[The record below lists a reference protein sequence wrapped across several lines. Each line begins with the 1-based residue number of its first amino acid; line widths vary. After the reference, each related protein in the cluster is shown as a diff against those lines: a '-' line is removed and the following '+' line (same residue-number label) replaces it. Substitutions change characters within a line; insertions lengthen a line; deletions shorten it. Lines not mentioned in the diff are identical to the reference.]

1 MGFVD
6 PAAPLLATCG
16 GDTVK
21 LFDVTVESGDP
32 CVLAYTPAPVH
43 PVNAVRWNHTNLI
56 VASAGDDKKISLWHK
71 KGQNVGQLPT
81 STVDR
86 GDDIEECI
94 YSISFSNKGSR
105 YLCSGGSGHIVRIWD
120 LQRKRCIKWLSG
132 HTDTITGVMYNCKDE
147 HLASISMKGDL
158 ILHNLASGAR
168 AAELSDPNG
177 QVLRVLDYSRNS
189 RHILVTAGDDGSV
202 HLWDTTA
209 RTPKVSWL
217 KQHSAPI
224 SGVCISPSSDKIIA
238 TVGLDKKLYTLDS
251 GSRRPTHTIPHEAP
265 FSSLAYNDDGTIL
278 AAGTNSGRVV
288 FYDVRGKPQPLTIL
302 RAYNSSE
309 AVTGLCWQRSK
320 PVIVNENSSSEVA
333 LLGGSSEESVLM
345 PDPLPS
351 ATSAF
356 HSGGVIPNL
365 RSSLAANP
373 SGFLSTSTS
382 STVEETPYRTR
393 PLSGGP
399 LSKLQAP
406 RSNFSLK
413 DDMDVFSPLVDVQ
426 PFTPSSGSLWD
437 DHGSDETKR
446 DDKLGEKKLSTT
458 RKFPFIEDNNEPHP
472 ISDWK
477 SISNSRQDDASSA
490 TTTSMPSW
498 KSELSI
504 TSPETATGNALSDR
518 LTHRQQVSRFG
529 ASAFQTGSFAFAGLQ
544 DSAPTTGNS
553 LKGSLT
559 SNILMNLQNKGVLSN
574 ARPSLDISTSSLQ
587 SSLSSGLMA
596 KTMPPVNSDQ
606 PGAAQSSSQWRPST
620 YTDRVSTSSVFSEGL
635 ASAFGSPKSKK
646 TGAET
651 KDELLSSL
659 LSRQE
664 AAAASSSANLVANNG
679 VVPPQ
684 LPTSGLSAD
693 QQGASSF
700 SLQYVQRMLEESLG
714 SVQKSIHEDVRNLH
728 IELLRQFHMQESL
741 DLILQAQ
748 PCSTGSLTL
757 DMLEKKEK
765 VLEKKAAAELERAKE
780 FSKAKNKRAAIQSL
794 KRKKLYEQQI
804 EQLGNFQLR
813 IHDQMIMLE
822 AAKAT
827 TETVDALRTGA
838 AAMKAMQKATNIDDV
853 DKTMDEINEQTENMK
868 QIQDALS
875 APLGASADFDED
887 ELEAELEELE
897 GAELE
902 SQLLEPV
909 AAPPVHPVQVPG
921 TRIPTRP
928 APQKAS
934 AEEDELA
941 ALQAEMAL

>member
-32 CVLAYTPAPVH
+32 CVLAYSPAPGH
-43 PVNAVRWNHTNLI
+43 PVNAVKWNHTNLI

-86 GDDIEECI
+86 GDDIEESI

-189 RHILVTAGDDGSV
+189 RHILATAGDDGSV

-217 KQHSAPI
+217 KQHSAPT

-251 GSRRPTHTIPHEAP
+251 ASRRATHTIPHDAP

-309 AVTGLCWQRSK
+309 AVTSLCWQRAK
-320 PVIVNENSSSEVA
+320 PVIVSENSSSEVA
-333 LLGGSSEESVLM
+333 LLGGTSEDSILM

-351 ATSAF
+351 ATPSTF
-356 HSGGVIPNL
+356 PSGAGITSL
-365 RSSLAANP
+365 RSSLTGNT
-373 SGFLSTSTS
+373 SGFLSTSKS
-382 STVEETPYRTR
+382 STAEETPYRAR

-406 RSNFSLK
+406 RGNFSIK

-426 PFTPSSGSLWD
+426 PFTPSSNSWWD
-437 DHGSDETKR
+437 EHGSDEAKK
-446 DDKLGEKKLSTT
+446 DDKSGDKKLSAT
-458 RKFPFIEDNNEPHP
+458 RKFQYMEGNRCQLSLLNFVL
-472 ISDWK
+472 
-477 SISNSRQDDASSA
+477 QDGASSA
-490 TTTSMPSW
+490 SSSPVPSW
-498 KSELSI
+498 KSEPSI
-504 TSPETATGNALSDR
+504 SPPESSTGNALPDR
-518 LTHRQQVSRFG
+518 LTHRQQISRFG
-529 ASAFQTGSFAFAGLQ
+529 QSAFQTGSLAFAGLQ
-544 DSAPTTGNS
+544 DSASSTSLS

-559 SNILMNLQNKGVLSN
+559 SNILMNLQNKGILSN
-574 ARPSLDISTSSLQ
+574 AQ
-587 SSLSSGLMA
+587 SSLETSSGSLQASVSSSFMS
-596 KTMPPVNSDQ
+596 KTVPSVNSDL
-606 PGAAQSSSQWRPST
+606 PGAALPKSAWKPST
-620 YTDRVSTSSVFSEGL
+620 LTDRLSTSSVFSEGL

-651 KDELLSSL
+651 KDELLTSL

-664 AAAASSSANLVANNG
+664 APMTSSSGSLLASNG

-684 LPTSGLSAD
+684 LPTSGSSAD

-714 SVQKSIHEDVRNLH
+714 SVHKSIHEDVRNLH
-728 IELLRQFHMQESL
+728 IELLRQFHMQEMETSGVMNL
-741 DLILQAQ
+741 
-748 PCSTGSLTL
+748 
-757 DMLEKKEK
+757 
-765 VLEKKAAAELERAKE
+765 VLEKLEGLTKE
-780 FSKAKNKRAAIQSL
+780 VQ
-794 KRKKLYEQQI
+794 
-804 EQLGNFQLR
+804 QLR
-813 IHDQMIMLE
+813 RENQQ
-822 AAKAT
+822 
-827 TETVDALRTGA
+827 LRH
-838 AAMKAMQKATNIDDV
+838 
-853 DKTMDEINEQTENMK
+853 
-868 QIQDALS
+868 
-875 APLGASADFDED
+875 
-887 ELEAELEELE
+887 
-897 GAELE
+897 
-902 SQLLEPV
+902 QLL
-909 AAPPVHPVQVPG
+909 
-921 TRIPTRP
+921 
-928 APQKAS
+928 
-934 AEEDELA
+934 
-941 ALQAEMAL
+941 

>member
-32 CVLAYTPAPVH
+32 CVLAYTPAPGN
-43 PVNAVRWNHTNLI
+43 PVNAVKWNHTNLI

-189 RHILVTAGDDGSV
+189 RHLLVTAGDDGSV

-209 RTPKVSWL
+209 KSPKVSWL
-217 KQHSAPI
+217 KQHSAPT

-251 GSRRPTHTIPHEAP
+251 TSRRPTHTIPHEAP

-278 AAGTNSGRVV
+278 AAGTNSGRVI

-333 LLGGSSEESVLM
+333 LLGGTTEESVLM

-351 ATSAF
+351 ATPTSF
-356 HSGGVIPNL
+356 SSGVVTAGL
-365 RSSLAANP
+365 RSSLTPNTC
-373 SGFLSTSTS
+373 GFLSTSNS
-382 STVEETPYRTR
+382 STMEETPYRAR

-406 RSNFSLK
+406 RSNYNLK

-426 PFTPSSGSLWD
+426 PFTPSSGSWWD
-437 DHGSDETKR
+437 EHVSDDAKK
-446 DDKLGEKKLSTT
+446 DDKPGEKKLSTT
-458 RKFPFIEDNNEPHP
+458 RKFSYMEGNDEPHP
-472 ISDWK
+472 MSDWR
-477 SISNSRQDDASSA
+477 STANLRQDFSSV
-490 TTTSMPSW
+490 TTTSMLSW
-498 KSELSI
+498 KNELS
-504 TSPETATGNALSDR
+504 TSLPEAGAGNALP
-518 LTHRQQVSRFG
+518 
-529 ASAFQTGSFAFAGLQ
+529 ALQ
-544 DSAPTTGNS
+544 DSSSAGHS

-559 SNILMNLQNKGVLSN
+559 SNILMNLQNKGILSN
-574 ARPSLDISTSSLQ
+574 SHSSLDASSPNLQ
-587 SSLSSGLMA
+587 SSLPSSYGSKA
-596 KTMPPVNSDQ
+596 VSSVNPDQ
-606 PGAAQSSSQWRPST
+606 PGAAQSSSMWRPTT
-620 YTDRVSTSSVFSEGL
+620 YTDKMSSSSVFSDGL

-646 TGAET
+646 MGAET
-651 KDELLSSL
+651 KDELLSSI

-664 AAAASSSANLVANNG
+664 AATASSSSSPLASNG
-679 VVPPQ
+679 VGPPQ
-684 LPTSGLSAD
+684 LSNTSASTD
-693 QQGASSF
+693 QQGVSSF

-728 IELLRQFHMQESL
+728 IELLRQFHMQEMEMSGVL
-741 DLILQAQ
+741 NL
-748 PCSTGSLTL
+748 
-757 DMLEKKEK
+757 
-765 VLEKKAAAELERAKE
+765 VLEKVEGLTKE
-780 FSKAKNKRAAIQSL
+780 VQ
-794 KRKKLYEQQI
+794 
-804 EQLGNFQLR
+804 QLR
-813 IHDQMIMLE
+813 RENQQ
-822 AAKAT
+822 
-827 TETVDALRTGA
+827 LR
-838 AAMKAMQKATNIDDV
+838 Q
-853 DKTMDEINEQTENMK
+853 
-868 QIQDALS
+868 
-875 APLGASADFDED
+875 
-887 ELEAELEELE
+887 
-897 GAELE
+897 
-902 SQLLEPV
+902 QLL
-909 AAPPVHPVQVPG
+909 
-921 TRIPTRP
+921 
-928 APQKAS
+928 
-934 AEEDELA
+934 
-941 ALQAEMAL
+941 

>member
-32 CVLAYTPAPVH
+32 CVLAYTPAPAH

-437 DHGSDETKR
+437 DHGSDETKK

-728 IELLRQFHMQESL
+728 IELLRQFHMQEMEMSGVLSL
-741 DLILQAQ
+741 
-748 PCSTGSLTL
+748 
-757 DMLEKKEK
+757 
-765 VLEKKAAAELERAKE
+765 VLEKLEGLTKE
-780 FSKAKNKRAAIQSL
+780 VQ
-794 KRKKLYEQQI
+794 
-804 EQLGNFQLR
+804 QLR
-813 IHDQMIMLE
+813 RENQQ
-822 AAKAT
+822 
-827 TETVDALRTGA
+827 LR
-838 AAMKAMQKATNIDDV
+838 Q
-853 DKTMDEINEQTENMK
+853 
-868 QIQDALS
+868 
-875 APLGASADFDED
+875 
-887 ELEAELEELE
+887 
-897 GAELE
+897 
-902 SQLLEPV
+902 QLL
-909 AAPPVHPVQVPG
+909 
-921 TRIPTRP
+921 
-928 APQKAS
+928 
-934 AEEDELA
+934 
-941 ALQAEMAL
+941 

>member
-32 CVLAYTPAPVH
+32 CVLAYSPAPGH
-43 PVNAVRWNHTNLI
+43 PVNAVKWNHTNLI

-86 GDDIEECI
+86 GDDIEESI

-189 RHILVTAGDDGSV
+189 RHILATAGDDGSV

-217 KQHSAPI
+217 KQHSAPT

-251 GSRRPTHTIPHEAP
+251 ASRRATHTIPHDAP

-309 AVTGLCWQRSK
+309 AVTSLCWQRAK
-320 PVIVNENSSSEVA
+320 PVIVSENSSSEVA
-333 LLGGSSEESVLM
+333 LLGGTSEDSILM

-351 ATSAF
+351 ATPSTF
-356 HSGGVIPNL
+356 PSGAGITSL
-365 RSSLAANP
+365 RSSLTGNT
-373 SGFLSTSTS
+373 SGFLSTSKS
-382 STVEETPYRTR
+382 STAEETPYRAR

-406 RSNFSLK
+406 RGNFSIK

-426 PFTPSSGSLWD
+426 PFTPSSNSWWD
-437 DHGSDETKR
+437 EHGSDEAKK
-446 DDKLGEKKLSTT
+446 DDKSGDKKLSAT
-458 RKFPFIEDNNEPHP
+458 RKFQYMEGNSEPHP
-472 ISDWK
+472 ISDWR
-477 SISNSRQDDASSA
+477 SNSVSRQDGASSA
-490 TTTSMPSW
+490 SSSPVPSW
-498 KSELSI
+498 KSEPSI
-504 TSPETATGNALSDR
+504 SPPESSTGNALPDR
-518 LTHRQQVSRFG
+518 LTHRQQISRFG
-529 ASAFQTGSFAFAGLQ
+529 QSAFQTGSLAFAGLQ
-544 DSAPTTGNS
+544 DS
-553 LKGSLT
+553 
-559 SNILMNLQNKGVLSN
+559 
-574 ARPSLDISTSSLQ
+574 
-587 SSLSSGLMA
+587 
-596 KTMPPVNSDQ
+596 
-606 PGAAQSSSQWRPST
+606 
-620 YTDRVSTSSVFSEGL
+620 DRLSTSSVFSEGL

-651 KDELLSSL
+651 KDELLTSL

-664 AAAASSSANLVANNG
+664 APMTSSSGSLLASNG

-684 LPTSGLSAD
+684 LPTSGSSAD

-714 SVQKSIHEDVRNLH
+714 SVHKSIHEDVRNLH
-728 IELLRQFHMQESL
+728 IELLRQFHMQEMETSGVMNL
-741 DLILQAQ
+741 
-748 PCSTGSLTL
+748 
-757 DMLEKKEK
+757 
-765 VLEKKAAAELERAKE
+765 VLEKLEGLTKE
-780 FSKAKNKRAAIQSL
+780 VQ
-794 KRKKLYEQQI
+794 
-804 EQLGNFQLR
+804 QLR
-813 IHDQMIMLE
+813 RENQQ
-822 AAKAT
+822 
-827 TETVDALRTGA
+827 LRH
-838 AAMKAMQKATNIDDV
+838 
-853 DKTMDEINEQTENMK
+853 
-868 QIQDALS
+868 
-875 APLGASADFDED
+875 
-887 ELEAELEELE
+887 
-897 GAELE
+897 
-902 SQLLEPV
+902 QLL
-909 AAPPVHPVQVPG
+909 
-921 TRIPTRP
+921 
-928 APQKAS
+928 
-934 AEEDELA
+934 
-941 ALQAEMAL
+941 

>member
-21 LFDVTVESGDP
+21 LFDVSVESGDP
-32 CVLAYTPAPVH
+32 CVLAYTPVPAH
-43 PVNAVRWNHTNLI
+43 PVNAVKWNHTNLI

-71 KGQNVGQLPT
+71 KGQNIGQLPT

-189 RHILVTAGDDGSV
+189 RHLLVTAGDDGSV

-209 RTPKVSWL
+209 RSPKVSWL
-217 KQHSAPI
+217 KQHSAPT

-288 FYDVRGKPQPLTIL
+288 FYDVRGRPQPLTIL

-320 PVIVNENSSSEVA
+320 PVIVKENSSSEVA
-333 LLGGSSEESVLM
+333 LLGGTSEESVLM

-351 ATSAF
+351 ATTTT
-356 HSGGVIPNL
+356 SGVVVPSL
-365 RSSLAANP
+365 RSSLTANT
-373 SGFLSTSTS
+373 SGFLSTSNS
-382 STVEETPYRTR
+382 STTEETPYRTR
-393 PLSGGP
+393 LLSGGP

-406 RSNFSLK
+406 RGNYNLK

-426 PFTPSSGSLWD
+426 PFTPSSGSWWD
-437 DHGSDETKR
+437 EHGSDDTKKE
-446 DDKLGEKKLSTT
+446 DKPGEKRLSTT
-458 RKFPFIEDNNEPHP
+458 RKFPYIEGNDEPHP
-472 ISDWK
+472 ISDWR
-477 SISNSRQDDASSA
+477 SVANSRQDGTSSM

-498 KSELSI
+498 KSEPSI
-504 TSPETATGNALSDR
+504 SSPEASTGNALPDR
-518 LTHRQQVSRFG
+518 LTQRQQISRFG
-529 ASAFQTGSFAFAGLQ
+529 ASAFPTGGFSFAGLQ
-544 DSAPTTGNS
+544 DSASTPNHS
-553 LKGSLT
+553 LKGSVT
-559 SNILMNLQNKGVLSN
+559 SNILMNLQNKGILSN
-574 ARPSLDISTSSLQ
+574 AHSSLDTSSASLQ
-587 SSLSSGLMA
+587 SSLPSSYA
-596 KTMPPVNSDQ
+596 SKTVSSVNSDLS
-606 PGAAQSSSQWRPST
+606 GAVQSTSMWRPST
-620 YTDRVSTSSVFSEGL
+620 YTDRMSSSSVFSEGL

-646 TGAET
+646 AGAET

-664 AAAASSSANLVANNG
+664 AATASSSASLLASNG
-679 VVPPQ
+679 LVPPQ
-684 LPTSGLSAD
+684 LPNSGSSTD

-728 IELLRQFHMQESL
+728 IEVLRQFHMQEMEMSGVLNLVL
-741 DLILQAQ
+741 DKLE
-748 PCSTGSLTL
+748 GLT
-757 DMLEKKEK
+757 KE
-765 VLEKKAAAELERAKE
+765 V
-780 FSKAKNKRAAIQSL
+780 Q
-794 KRKKLYEQQI
+794 
-804 EQLGNFQLR
+804 QLR
-813 IHDQMIMLE
+813 RENQQ
-822 AAKAT
+822 
-827 TETVDALRTGA
+827 LRH
-838 AAMKAMQKATNIDDV
+838 
-853 DKTMDEINEQTENMK
+853 
-868 QIQDALS
+868 
-875 APLGASADFDED
+875 
-887 ELEAELEELE
+887 
-897 GAELE
+897 
-902 SQLLEPV
+902 QLL
-909 AAPPVHPVQVPG
+909 
-921 TRIPTRP
+921 
-928 APQKAS
+928 
-934 AEEDELA
+934 
-941 ALQAEMAL
+941 

>member
-32 CVLAYTPAPVH
+32 CVLAYAPAPGH
-43 PVNAVRWNHTNLI
+43 PVNAVKWNHTNLI

-71 KGQNVGQLPT
+71 KGQNVGHLPT

-86 GDDIEECI
+86 GDDIEESI

-132 HTDTITGVMYNCKDE
+132 HTDTITGVLYNCKDE

-189 RHILVTAGDDGSV
+189 RHILATAGDDGSV

-209 RTPKVSWL
+209 RIPKVSWL
-217 KQHSAPI
+217 KQHSAPT

-238 TVGLDKKLYTLDS
+238 TVGLDKKLYTFDS
-251 GSRRPTHTIPHEAP
+251 GSRRVTHTIPHDAP

-309 AVTGLCWQRSK
+309 AVTSLCWQRSK
-320 PVIVNENSSSEVA
+320 PVIVKENSSSEVA
-333 LLGGSSEESVLM
+333 LLGGTSEDSILM

-351 ATSAF
+351 TTPSSF
-356 HSGGVIPNL
+356 PSGVGIPSL
-365 RSSLAANP
+365 RSSLTGNT
-373 SGFLSTSTS
+373 SGFLSTSNS
-382 STVEETPYRTR
+382 STAEETPYRAR

-406 RSNFSLK
+406 RGNFNIK

-426 PFTPSSGSLWD
+426 PFTPSSNSWWD
-437 DHGSDETKR
+437 EHGSDETKK
-446 DDKLGEKKLSTT
+446 DDKSGEKKVLTT
-458 RKFPFIEDNNEPHP
+458 RKFQYMEGNNEPHP
-472 ISDWK
+472 ISDWRSN
-477 SISNSRQDDASSA
+477 SISRQDGASSA
-490 TTTSMPSW
+490 STTPMPSW
-498 KSELSI
+498 KSEPPIS
-504 TSPETATGNALSDR
+504 SQESSTGNALPDR
-518 LTHRQQVSRFG
+518 LTHRQQISRFG
-529 ASAFQTGSFAFAGLQ
+529 QSAFQTGSLAFAGLQ
-544 DSAPTTGNS
+544 DSAPSTS
-553 LKGSLT
+553 LSVKGSLS
-559 SNILMNLQNKGVLSN
+559 SNILMNLQSKGILSN
-574 ARPSLDISTSSLQ
+574 VQ
-587 SSLSSGLMA
+587 SSLETSSASLPSSVSSSFVS
-596 KTMPPVNSDQ
+596 KTVPSVKSDL
-606 PGAAQSSSQWRPST
+606 PGAVQSNSSWKPST
-620 YTDRVSTSSVFSEGL
+620 FSDRLSTSSVFSEGL

-651 KDELLSSL
+651 KDELLLSTL

-664 AAAASSSANLVANNG
+664 APATSSSGSLLASNG

-714 SVQKSIHEDVRNLH
+714 SVHKSIHEDVRNLH
-728 IELLRQFHMQESL
+728 IELLRQFHMQEMETSSVMNL
-741 DLILQAQ
+741 
-748 PCSTGSLTL
+748 
-757 DMLEKKEK
+757 
-765 VLEKKAAAELERAKE
+765 VLEKLEGLTKE
-780 FSKAKNKRAAIQSL
+780 VQ
-794 KRKKLYEQQI
+794 
-804 EQLGNFQLR
+804 QLR
-813 IHDQMIMLE
+813 RENQQ
-822 AAKAT
+822 
-827 TETVDALRTGA
+827 LRH
-838 AAMKAMQKATNIDDV
+838 
-853 DKTMDEINEQTENMK
+853 
-868 QIQDALS
+868 
-875 APLGASADFDED
+875 
-887 ELEAELEELE
+887 
-897 GAELE
+897 
-902 SQLLEPV
+902 QLL
-909 AAPPVHPVQVPG
+909 
-921 TRIPTRP
+921 
-928 APQKAS
+928 
-934 AEEDELA
+934 
-941 ALQAEMAL
+941 

>member
-32 CVLAYTPAPVH
+32 CVLAYSPAPGH
-43 PVNAVRWNHTNLI
+43 PVNAVKWNHTNLI

-86 GDDIEECI
+86 GDDIEESI

-177 QVLRVLDYSRNS
+177 QVLRVLDYSHNS
-189 RHILVTAGDDGSV
+189 RHILATAGDDGSV

-217 KQHSAPI
+217 KQHSAPT

-251 GSRRPTHTIPHEAP
+251 ASRRATHTIPHDAP

-309 AVTGLCWQRSK
+309 AVTSLCWQRSK
-320 PVIVNENSSSEVA
+320 PVIVNENCSSEVA
-333 LLGGSSEESVLM
+333 LLGGTSEDSILM

-351 ATSAF
+351 ATPSTF
-356 HSGGVIPNL
+356 PSGAGITSL
-365 RSSLAANP
+365 RSSLTGNT
-373 SGFLSTSTS
+373 SGFLSTSKS
-382 STVEETPYRTR
+382 STAEETPYRAR

-406 RSNFSLK
+406 RGNFSIK

-426 PFTPSSGSLWD
+426 PFTPSSNSWWD
-437 DHGSDETKR
+437 EQGSDETKK
-446 DDKLGEKKLSTT
+446 DDKSGDQKLLAT
-458 RKFPFIEDNNEPHP
+458 RKFQYMEGNSEPHP
-472 ISDWK
+472 ISDWR
-477 SISNSRQDDASSA
+477 SNSVSRQDGASSA
-490 TTTSMPSW
+490 SSSPVPSW
-498 KSELSI
+498 KSEPSI
-504 TSPETATGNALSDR
+504 SPTESSTGNALPDR
-518 LTHRQQVSRFG
+518 LTHRQQISRFG
-529 ASAFQTGSFAFAGLQ
+529 QSAFQTGSLAFAGLQ
-544 DSAPTTGNS
+544 DS
-553 LKGSLT
+553 
-559 SNILMNLQNKGVLSN
+559 
-574 ARPSLDISTSSLQ
+574 
-587 SSLSSGLMA
+587 
-596 KTMPPVNSDQ
+596 
-606 PGAAQSSSQWRPST
+606 
-620 YTDRVSTSSVFSEGL
+620 DRLSTSSVFSEGL

-651 KDELLSSL
+651 KDELLTSL
-659 LSRQE
+659 LSRKE
-664 AAAASSSANLVANNG
+664 APMTSSSGSLLASNG

-684 LPTSGLSAD
+684 LPTSGSSAD

-714 SVQKSIHEDVRNLH
+714 SVHKSIHEDVRNLH
-728 IELLRQFHMQESL
+728 IELLRQFHMQEMETSGVMNL
-741 DLILQAQ
+741 
-748 PCSTGSLTL
+748 
-757 DMLEKKEK
+757 
-765 VLEKKAAAELERAKE
+765 VLEKLEGLTKE
-780 FSKAKNKRAAIQSL
+780 VQ
-794 KRKKLYEQQI
+794 
-804 EQLGNFQLR
+804 QLR
-813 IHDQMIMLE
+813 RENQQ
-822 AAKAT
+822 
-827 TETVDALRTGA
+827 LRH
-838 AAMKAMQKATNIDDV
+838 
-853 DKTMDEINEQTENMK
+853 
-868 QIQDALS
+868 
-875 APLGASADFDED
+875 
-887 ELEAELEELE
+887 
-897 GAELE
+897 
-902 SQLLEPV
+902 QLL
-909 AAPPVHPVQVPG
+909 
-921 TRIPTRP
+921 
-928 APQKAS
+928 
-934 AEEDELA
+934 
-941 ALQAEMAL
+941 

>member
-32 CVLAYTPAPVH
+32 CVLAYTPSPGN
-43 PVNAVRWNHTNLI
+43 PVNAAKWNHTNLI

-81 STVDR
+81 SNIDR

-189 RHILVTAGDDGSV
+189 RHLLVTAGDDGSV

-209 RTPKVSWL
+209 KSPK
-217 KQHSAPI
+217 
-224 SGVCISPSSDKIIA
+224 
-238 TVGLDKKLYTLDS
+238 
-251 GSRRPTHTIPHEAP
+251 
-265 FSSLAYNDDGTIL
+265 
-278 AAGTNSGRVV
+278 
-288 FYDVRGKPQPLTIL
+288 
-302 RAYNSSE
+302 

-333 LLGGSSEESVLM
+333 LLGGTSEESVLM

-351 ATSAF
+351 ATPTSF
-356 HSGGVIPNL
+356 SSGVVTSGL
-365 RSSLAANP
+365 RSSLTA
-373 SGFLSTSTS
+373 STSNLD
-382 STVEETPYRTR
+382 ETPYRTR

-406 RSNFSLK
+406 RSNYNLK

-437 DHGSDETKR
+437 EHGSNDTKK
-446 DDKLGEKKLSTT
+446 DDKPGDKKLLTT
-458 RKFPFIEDNNEPHP
+458 RKFPYMESNDEPHP
-472 ISDWK
+472 ISDWR
-477 SISNSRQDDASSA
+477 STATSRQDSISSM

-504 TSPETATGNALSDR
+504 SSPETATGNALPDR
-518 LTHRQQVSRFG
+518 LIQRQQISRFG
-529 ASAFQTGSFAFAGLQ
+529 ASAFSTGGLAFTALQ
-544 DSAPTTGNS
+544 DSSSAS
-553 LKGSLT
+553 SQLLKGSLT
-559 SNILMNLQNKGVLSN
+559 SNILMNLQNKGLLSN
-574 ARPSLDISTSSLQ
+574 ANSTLDASAPNLQ
-587 SSLSSGLMA
+587 SSLPSSYGSKAVSSLN
-596 KTMPPVNSDQ
+596 PDQ
-606 PGAAQSSSQWRPST
+606 PGAAQSSSMWKPTT
-620 YTDRVSTSSVFSEGL
+620 YTDRMSSSSVFSDGL
-635 ASAFGSPKSKK
+635 ASAFGSTKSKK

-664 AAAASSSANLVANNG
+664 AATASTSASPLASNG

-684 LPTSGLSAD
+684 LANTGSSTDP
-693 QQGASSF
+693 QGASSF

-728 IELLRQFHMQESL
+728 IELLRQFHMQE
-741 DLILQAQ
+741 
-748 PCSTGSLTL
+748 
-757 DMLEKKEK
+757 
-765 VLEKKAAAELERAKE
+765 
-780 FSKAKNKRAAIQSL
+780 
-794 KRKKLYEQQI
+794 
-804 EQLGNFQLR
+804 
-813 IHDQMIMLE
+813 
-822 AAKAT
+822 
-827 TETVDALRTGA
+827 
-838 AAMKAMQKATNIDDV
+838 
-853 DKTMDEINEQTENMK
+853 
-868 QIQDALS
+868 
-875 APLGASADFDED
+875 
-887 ELEAELEELE
+887 E
-897 GAELE
+897 GFM
-902 SQLLEPV
+902 S
-909 AAPPVHPVQVPG
+909 
-921 TRIPTRP
+921 
-928 APQKAS
+928 
-934 AEEDELA
+934 
-941 ALQAEMAL
+941 

>member
-6 PAAPLLATCG
+6 PAAPLLVTCG

-32 CVLAYTPAPVH
+32 CVLAYTPSPGN
-43 PVNAVRWNHTNLI
+43 PVNAVKWNHTNLI

-71 KGQNVGQLPT
+71 KGHNVGQLPT
-81 STVDR
+81 SSIDR

-189 RHILVTAGDDGSV
+189 RHLLVTAGDDGSV
-202 HLWDTTA
+202 HLWDATA
-209 RTPKVSWL
+209 KAPKMSWL
-217 KQHSAPI
+217 KQHSAPT

-309 AVTGLCWQRSK
+309 AVIGLCWQRSK

-333 LLGGSSEESVLM
+333 LLGGTSEESVLM

-351 ATSAF
+351 ATPTSF
-356 HSGGVIPNL
+356 SSGVVTTGL
-365 RSSLAANP
+365 RSSLTAN
-373 SGFLSTSTS
+373 TSTMD
-382 STVEETPYRTR
+382 ETPYRTR
-393 PLSGGP
+393 SLSGGP

-406 RSNFSLK
+406 RSNYNLK

-426 PFTPSSGSLWD
+426 PFTPSSGNWWD
-437 DHGSDETKR
+437 EHGSDDTKK
-446 DDKLGEKKLSTT
+446 DDKTGEKKLSTT
-458 RKFPFIEDNNEPHP
+458 RKFPYMEGNDEPHP
-472 ISDWK
+472 ISDWR
-477 SISNSRQDDASSA
+477 STANSRQDSISSV

-504 TSPETATGNALSDR
+504 SSPETATGNALPDR
-518 LTHRQQVSRFG
+518 LAQRQQISRFG
-529 ASAFQTGSFAFAGLQ
+529 ASAFSTGGLAFTALQ
-544 DSAPTTGNS
+544 DSSSAASHS

-559 SNILMNLQNKGVLSN
+559 SNILMNLQNKGILSN
-574 ARPSLDISTSSLQ
+574 ANSSLDASSPNLQ
-587 SSLSSGLMA
+587 SSLPSSYVSKAVSSLN
-596 KTMPPVNSDQ
+596 PDQ
-606 PGAAQSSSQWRPST
+606 PGAAQSTSMWRPTT
-620 YTDRVSTSSVFSEGL
+620 YTDRMSSSSVFSDGL
-635 ASAFGSPKSKK
+635 ASAFGSTKSKK

-664 AAAASSSANLVANNG
+664 AAIASSSASPLASNG

-684 LPTSGLSAD
+684 SANTGSSTD

-728 IELLRQFHMQESL
+728 IELLRQFHMQEMEMSGVL
-741 DLILQAQ
+741 NL
-748 PCSTGSLTL
+748 
-757 DMLEKKEK
+757 
-765 VLEKKAAAELERAKE
+765 VLEKVEGLTKE
-780 FSKAKNKRAAIQSL
+780 VQ
-794 KRKKLYEQQI
+794 
-804 EQLGNFQLR
+804 QLR
-813 IHDQMIMLE
+813 RENQQ
-822 AAKAT
+822 
-827 TETVDALRTGA
+827 LR
-838 AAMKAMQKATNIDDV
+838 Q
-853 DKTMDEINEQTENMK
+853 
-868 QIQDALS
+868 
-875 APLGASADFDED
+875 
-887 ELEAELEELE
+887 
-897 GAELE
+897 
-902 SQLLEPV
+902 QLL
-909 AAPPVHPVQVPG
+909 
-921 TRIPTRP
+921 
-928 APQKAS
+928 
-934 AEEDELA
+934 
-941 ALQAEMAL
+941 

>member
-6 PAAPLLATCG
+6 PAAPLLVTCG

-32 CVLAYTPAPVH
+32 CVLAYTPSPGN
-43 PVNAVRWNHTNLI
+43 PVNAVKWNHTNLI

-71 KGQNVGQLPT
+71 KGHNVGQLPT
-81 STVDR
+81 SSIDR

-189 RHILVTAGDDGSV
+189 RHLLVTAGDDGSV
-202 HLWDTTA
+202 HLWDATA
-209 RTPKVSWL
+209 KAPKMSWL
-217 KQHSAPI
+217 KQHSAPT

-309 AVTGLCWQRSK
+309 AVIGLCWQRSK

-333 LLGGSSEESVLM
+333 LLGGTSEESVLM

-351 ATSAF
+351 ATPTSF
-356 HSGGVIPNL
+356 SSGVVTTGL
-365 RSSLAANP
+365 RSSLTAN
-373 SGFLSTSTS
+373 TSTMD
-382 STVEETPYRTR
+382 ETPYRTR
-393 PLSGGP
+393 SLSGGP

-406 RSNFSLK
+406 RSNYNLK

-426 PFTPSSGSLWD
+426 PFTPSSGNWWD
-437 DHGSDETKR
+437 EHGSDDTKK
-446 DDKLGEKKLSTT
+446 DDKTGEKKLSTT
-458 RKFPFIEDNNEPHP
+458 RKFPYMEGNDEPHP
-472 ISDWK
+472 ISDWR
-477 SISNSRQDDASSA
+477 STANSRQDSISSV

-504 TSPETATGNALSDR
+504 SSPETATGNALPDR
-518 LTHRQQVSRFG
+518 LAQRQQISRFG
-529 ASAFQTGSFAFAGLQ
+529 ASAFSTGGLAFTALQ
-544 DSAPTTGNS
+544 DSSSAASHS

-559 SNILMNLQNKGVLSN
+559 SNILMNLQNKGILSN
-574 ARPSLDISTSSLQ
+574 ANSSLDASSPNLQ
-587 SSLSSGLMA
+587 SSLPSSYVSKAVSSLN
-596 KTMPPVNSDQ
+596 PDQ
-606 PGAAQSSSQWRPST
+606 PGAAQSTSMWRPTT
-620 YTDRVSTSSVFSEGL
+620 YTDRMSSSSVFSDGL
-635 ASAFGSPKSKK
+635 ASAFGSTKSKK

-664 AAAASSSANLVANNG
+664 AAIASSSASPLASNG

-684 LPTSGLSAD
+684 SANTGSSTD

-728 IELLRQFHMQESL
+728 IELLRQFHMQES
-741 DLILQAQ
+741 
-748 PCSTGSLTL
+748 
-757 DMLEKKEK
+757 
-765 VLEKKAAAELERAKE
+765 
-780 FSKAKNKRAAIQSL
+780 
-794 KRKKLYEQQI
+794 
-804 EQLGNFQLR
+804 
-813 IHDQMIMLE
+813 
-822 AAKAT
+822 
-827 TETVDALRTGA
+827 
-838 AAMKAMQKATNIDDV
+838 V
-853 DKTMDEINEQTENMK
+853 DKNPRFFFHCLYFSYPRWK
-868 QIQDALS
+868 C
-875 APLGASADFDED
+875 
-887 ELEAELEELE
+887 
-897 GAELE
+897 
-902 SQLLEPV
+902 
-909 AAPPVHPVQVPG
+909 
-921 TRIPTRP
+921 P
-928 APQKAS
+928 AC
-934 AEEDELA
+934 
-941 ALQAEMAL
+941 

>member
-6 PAAPLLATCG
+6 PAAPLLVTCG

-32 CVLAYTPAPVH
+32 CVLAYTPSPGN
-43 PVNAVRWNHTNLI
+43 PVNAVKWNHTNLI

-71 KGQNVGQLPT
+71 KGHNVGQLPT
-81 STVDR
+81 SSIDR

-189 RHILVTAGDDGSV
+189 RHLLVTAGDDGSV
-202 HLWDTTA
+202 HLWDATA
-209 RTPKVSWL
+209 KAPKMSWL
-217 KQHSAPI
+217 KQHSAPT

-309 AVTGLCWQRSK
+309 AVIGLCWQRSK

-333 LLGGSSEESVLM
+333 LLGGTSEESVLM

-351 ATSAF
+351 ATPTSF
-356 HSGGVIPNL
+356 SSGVVTTGL
-365 RSSLAANP
+365 RSSLTAN
-373 SGFLSTSTS
+373 TSTM
-382 STVEETPYRTR
+382 EETPYRTR
-393 PLSGGP
+393 SLSGGP

-406 RSNFSLK
+406 RSNYNLK

-426 PFTPSSGSLWD
+426 PFTPSSGNWWD
-437 DHGSDETKR
+437 EHGSDDTKK
-446 DDKLGEKKLSTT
+446 DDKTGEKKLSTT
-458 RKFPFIEDNNEPHP
+458 RKFSYTEGNDEPHP
-472 ISDWK
+472 ISDWR
-477 SISNSRQDDASSA
+477 STANSRQDSISSV

-504 TSPETATGNALSDR
+504 SSPETATGNALPDR
-518 LTHRQQVSRFG
+518 LAQRQQISRFG
-529 ASAFQTGSFAFAGLQ
+529 ASAFSTGGLAFTALQ
-544 DSAPTTGNS
+544 DSSSAASHS

-559 SNILMNLQNKGVLSN
+559 SNILMNLQNKGILSN
-574 ARPSLDISTSSLQ
+574 ANSSLDASSPNLQ
-587 SSLSSGLMA
+587 SSLPSSYVSKAVSSLN
-596 KTMPPVNSDQ
+596 PDQ
-606 PGAAQSSSQWRPST
+606 PGAAQSTSMWRPTT
-620 YTDRVSTSSVFSEGL
+620 YTDRMSSSSVFSDGL
-635 ASAFGSPKSKK
+635 ASAFGSTKSKK

-664 AAAASSSANLVANNG
+664 AAIASSSASPLASNG

-684 LPTSGLSAD
+684 SANTGSSTD

-728 IELLRQFHMQESL
+728 IELLRQFHMQES
-741 DLILQAQ
+741 
-748 PCSTGSLTL
+748 
-757 DMLEKKEK
+757 
-765 VLEKKAAAELERAKE
+765 
-780 FSKAKNKRAAIQSL
+780 
-794 KRKKLYEQQI
+794 
-804 EQLGNFQLR
+804 
-813 IHDQMIMLE
+813 
-822 AAKAT
+822 
-827 TETVDALRTGA
+827 
-838 AAMKAMQKATNIDDV
+838 V
-853 DKTMDEINEQTENMK
+853 DKNPRFFFHCLYFSYPRWK
-868 QIQDALS
+868 C
-875 APLGASADFDED
+875 
-887 ELEAELEELE
+887 
-897 GAELE
+897 
-902 SQLLEPV
+902 
-909 AAPPVHPVQVPG
+909 
-921 TRIPTRP
+921 P
-928 APQKAS
+928 AC
-934 AEEDELA
+934 
-941 ALQAEMAL
+941 

>member
-32 CVLAYTPAPVH
+32 CVLAYTPAPGH
-43 PVNAVRWNHTNLI
+43 PVNAVKWNHTNLI

-177 QVLRVLDYSRNS
+177 QVLRVLDYSRSS
-189 RHILVTAGDDGSV
+189 RHLLATAGDDGSV

-209 RTPKVSWL
+209 RSPKVSWL
-217 KQHSAPI
+217 KQHSAPT

-309 AVTGLCWQRSK
+309 AVTSLCWQRSK
-320 PVIVNENSSSEVA
+320 PVTVNENSSSEVA
-333 LLGGSSEESVLM
+333 LLGGSSEDSVLM

-351 ATSAF
+351 ATTSF
-356 HSGGVIPNL
+356 PSGAVTPSL
-365 RSSLAANP
+365 RSSLTANT
-373 SGFLSTSTS
+373 SGFLSTSNS
-382 STVEETPYRTR
+382 STMEETPYRTR

-399 LSKLQAP
+399 LSRLQAP
-406 RSNFSLK
+406 RGNYNLK

-426 PFTPSSGSLWD
+426 PFTPSSGSWWD
-437 DHGSDETKR
+437 EHGSDDTKK
-446 DDKLGEKKLSTT
+446 DDKLGEKKSST
-458 RKFPFIEDNNEPHP
+458 RKFPYIEDNNEPHP
-472 ISDWK
+472 ISDWR
-477 SISNSRQDDASSA
+477 SIANSRQDGASSV

-498 KSELSI
+498 KSEPSLS
-504 TSPETATGNALSDR
+504 SPETSTGNALPDR
-518 LTHRQQVSRFG
+518 LTQRHQISRFG
-529 ASAFQTGSFAFAGLQ
+529 ASAFPTGSLAFAGLQ
-544 DSAPTTGNS
+544 DSSATASHS

-559 SNILMNLQNKGVLSN
+559 SNILMNLQNKGILSN
-574 ARPSLDISTSSLQ
+574 VQSSLDTSSAGLQ
-587 SSLSSGLMA
+587 SSLPSSYA
-596 KTMPPVNSDQ
+596 SKTVSSINSDL
-606 PGAAQSSSQWRPST
+606 PGASQSTSMWKPST
-620 YTDRVSTSSVFSEGL
+620 YTDRMSSASVFSEGL

-664 AAAASSSANLVANNG
+664 AAAPSSSASLLASNG

-684 LPTSGLSAD
+684 LPTSGSTD

-714 SVQKSIHEDVRNLH
+714 SVHKSIHEDVRNLH
-728 IELLRQFHMQESL
+728 IELLRQFHMQE
-741 DLILQAQ
+741 
-748 PCSTGSLTL
+748 
-757 DMLEKKEK
+757 LEGMETSGVLNL
-765 VLEKKAAAELERAKE
+765 VLEKLEGLTKE
-780 FSKAKNKRAAIQSL
+780 VQ
-794 KRKKLYEQQI
+794 
-804 EQLGNFQLR
+804 QLR
-813 IHDQMIMLE
+813 RENQQ
-822 AAKAT
+822 
-827 TETVDALRTGA
+827 LRH
-838 AAMKAMQKATNIDDV
+838 
-853 DKTMDEINEQTENMK
+853 
-868 QIQDALS
+868 
-875 APLGASADFDED
+875 
-887 ELEAELEELE
+887 
-897 GAELE
+897 
-902 SQLLEPV
+902 QLL
-909 AAPPVHPVQVPG
+909 
-921 TRIPTRP
+921 
-928 APQKAS
+928 
-934 AEEDELA
+934 
-941 ALQAEMAL
+941 

>member
-1 MGFVD
+1 MKD
-6 PAAPLLATCG
+6 
-16 GDTVK
+16 
-21 LFDVTVESGDP
+21 
-32 CVLAYTPAPVH
+32 
-43 PVNAVRWNHTNLI
+43 LI

-71 KGQNVGQLPT
+71 KGHNVGQLPT
-81 STVDR
+81 SSIDR

-189 RHILVTAGDDGSV
+189 RHLLVTAGDDGSV
-202 HLWDTTA
+202 HLWDATA
-209 RTPKVSWL
+209 KAPKMSWL
-217 KQHSAPI
+217 KQHSAPT

-309 AVTGLCWQRSK
+309 AVIGLCWQRSK

-333 LLGGSSEESVLM
+333 LLGGTSEESVLM

-351 ATSAF
+351 ATPTSF
-356 HSGGVIPNL
+356 SSGVVTTGL
-365 RSSLAANP
+365 RSSLTAN
-373 SGFLSTSTS
+373 TSTM
-382 STVEETPYRTR
+382 EETPYRTR
-393 PLSGGP
+393 SLSGGP

-406 RSNFSLK
+406 RSNYNLK

-426 PFTPSSGSLWD
+426 PFTPSSGNWWD
-437 DHGSDETKR
+437 EHGSDDTKK
-446 DDKLGEKKLSTT
+446 DDKTGEKKLSTT
-458 RKFPFIEDNNEPHP
+458 RKFSYTEGNDEPHP
-472 ISDWK
+472 ISDWR
-477 SISNSRQDDASSA
+477 STANSRQDSISSV

-504 TSPETATGNALSDR
+504 SSPETATGNALPDR
-518 LTHRQQVSRFG
+518 LAQRQQISRFG
-529 ASAFQTGSFAFAGLQ
+529 ASAFSTGGLAFTALQ
-544 DSAPTTGNS
+544 DSSSAASHS

-559 SNILMNLQNKGVLSN
+559 SNILMNLQNKGILSN
-574 ARPSLDISTSSLQ
+574 ANSSLDASSPNLQ
-587 SSLSSGLMA
+587 SSLPSSYVSKAVSSLN
-596 KTMPPVNSDQ
+596 PDQ
-606 PGAAQSSSQWRPST
+606 PGAAQSTSMWRPTT
-620 YTDRVSTSSVFSEGL
+620 YTDRMSSSSVFSDGL
-635 ASAFGSPKSKK
+635 ASAFGSTKSKK

-664 AAAASSSANLVANNG
+664 AAIASSSASPLASNG

-684 LPTSGLSAD
+684 SANTGSSTD

-728 IELLRQFHMQESL
+728 IELLRQFHMQEMEMSGVL
-741 DLILQAQ
+741 NL
-748 PCSTGSLTL
+748 
-757 DMLEKKEK
+757 
-765 VLEKKAAAELERAKE
+765 VLEKVEGLTKE
-780 FSKAKNKRAAIQSL
+780 VQ
-794 KRKKLYEQQI
+794 
-804 EQLGNFQLR
+804 QLR
-813 IHDQMIMLE
+813 RENQQ
-822 AAKAT
+822 
-827 TETVDALRTGA
+827 LR
-838 AAMKAMQKATNIDDV
+838 Q
-853 DKTMDEINEQTENMK
+853 
-868 QIQDALS
+868 
-875 APLGASADFDED
+875 
-887 ELEAELEELE
+887 
-897 GAELE
+897 
-902 SQLLEPV
+902 QLL
-909 AAPPVHPVQVPG
+909 
-921 TRIPTRP
+921 
-928 APQKAS
+928 
-934 AEEDELA
+934 
-941 ALQAEMAL
+941 

>member
-1 MGFVD
+1 MGFGD

-32 CVLAYTPAPVH
+32 CVLAYTPSPGN
-43 PVNAVRWNHTNLI
+43 PVNAVKWNHTNLI

-81 STVDR
+81 SSIDR

-189 RHILVTAGDDGSV
+189 RHLLVTAGDDGSV
-202 HLWDTTA
+202 HLWDSTA
-209 RTPKVSWL
+209 KSPKMSWL
-217 KQHSAPI
+217 KQHSAPTT
-224 SGVCISPSSDKIIA
+224 GVCISPSSDKIIA

-251 GSRRPTHTIPHEAP
+251 GSRRPTHTIPHETP

-278 AAGTNSGRVV
+278 AAGTNSGRVI

-333 LLGGSSEESVLM
+333 LLGGTSEDSVLM

-351 ATSAF
+351 ATPTGFS
-356 HSGGVIPNL
+356 SGVVATGL
-365 RSSLAANP
+365 RSSLTAN
-373 SGFLSTSTS
+373 TSTM
-382 STVEETPYRTR
+382 EETPYRAR
-393 PLSGGP
+393 SLSGGP

-406 RSNFSLK
+406 RSNYNLK

-437 DHGSDETKR
+437 EHASDDTKK
-446 DDKLGEKKLSTT
+446 DGKPGEKKLSTT
-458 RKFPFIEDNNEPHP
+458 RKFSYIEGNDEPHP
-472 ISDWK
+472 ISDWR
-477 SISNSRQDDASSA
+477 STTNSRQDISSV

-504 TSPETATGNALSDR
+504 PSQETATGNALPDR
-518 LTHRQQVSRFG
+518 LTQRQQISRFG
-529 ASAFQTGSFAFAGLQ
+529 ASAFSTGGLPFTALQ
-544 DSAPTTGNS
+544 DSSSTASHS

-574 ARPSLDISTSSLQ
+574 AHSSLDSSSPNLQ
-587 SSLSSGLMA
+587 SSLPSSYASKVVSSLN
-596 KTMPPVNSDQ
+596 PDQ
-606 PGAAQSSSQWRPST
+606 PGAAQSTSMWRPAT
-620 YTDRVSTSSVFSEGL
+620 YTDRMSSPSVFSDGL
-635 ASAFGSPKSKK
+635 ASALGSTKSKK

-664 AAAASSSANLVANNG
+664 AAIASSSASPLASNG

-684 LPTSGLSAD
+684 SANTGSLTD

-728 IELLRQFHMQESL
+728 IELLRQFHMQEMEMSGVL
-741 DLILQAQ
+741 NL
-748 PCSTGSLTL
+748 
-757 DMLEKKEK
+757 
-765 VLEKKAAAELERAKE
+765 VLEKVEGLTKE
-780 FSKAKNKRAAIQSL
+780 VQ
-794 KRKKLYEQQI
+794 
-804 EQLGNFQLR
+804 QLR
-813 IHDQMIMLE
+813 RENQQ
-822 AAKAT
+822 
-827 TETVDALRTGA
+827 LR
-838 AAMKAMQKATNIDDV
+838 Q
-853 DKTMDEINEQTENMK
+853 
-868 QIQDALS
+868 
-875 APLGASADFDED
+875 
-887 ELEAELEELE
+887 
-897 GAELE
+897 
-902 SQLLEPV
+902 QLL
-909 AAPPVHPVQVPG
+909 
-921 TRIPTRP
+921 
-928 APQKAS
+928 
-934 AEEDELA
+934 
-941 ALQAEMAL
+941 

>member
-32 CVLAYTPAPVH
+32 CVLAYTPSPGN
-43 PVNAVRWNHTNLI
+43 PVNAAKWNHTNLI

-81 STVDR
+81 SNIDR

-189 RHILVTAGDDGSV
+189 RHLLVTAGDDGSV

-209 RTPKVSWL
+209 KSPKMSWL
-217 KQHSAPI
+217 KQHSAPT
-224 SGVCISPSSDKIIA
+224 SGVCISPSSDKIIT

-333 LLGGSSEESVLM
+333 LLGGISEESVLM

-351 ATSAF
+351 ATPTSF
-356 HSGGVIPNL
+356 SSGVVTSGL
-365 RSSLAANP
+365 RSSLTA
-373 SGFLSTSTS
+373 STSTLD
-382 STVEETPYRTR
+382 ETPYRTR

-406 RSNFSLK
+406 RSNYNLK

-437 DHGSDETKR
+437 EHGSNDTKK
-446 DDKLGEKKLSTT
+446 DDKPGDKKLLTT
-458 RKFPFIEDNNEPHP
+458 RKFPYMESNDEPHP
-472 ISDWK
+472 ISDWR
-477 SISNSRQDDASSA
+477 STATSRQDSISSM

-504 TSPETATGNALSDR
+504 SSPETATGNALPDR
-518 LTHRQQVSRFG
+518 LIQRQQISRFG
-529 ASAFQTGSFAFAGLQ
+529 ASAFSTGGLAFTALQ
-544 DSAPTTGNS
+544 DSSSAS
-553 LKGSLT
+553 SQLLKGSLT
-559 SNILMNLQNKGVLSN
+559 SNILMNLQNKGLLSN
-574 ARPSLDISTSSLQ
+574 ANSTLDASAPNLQ
-587 SSLSSGLMA
+587 SSLPSSYGSKAVSSLN
-596 KTMPPVNSDQ
+596 PDQ
-606 PGAAQSSSQWRPST
+606 PGAAQSSSMWKPTT
-620 YTDRVSTSSVFSEGL
+620 YTDRMSSSSVFSDGL
-635 ASAFGSPKSKK
+635 ASAFGSTKSKK

-664 AAAASSSANLVANNG
+664 AATASTSASPLASNG

-684 LPTSGLSAD
+684 SANTGSSTD
-693 QQGASSF
+693 PQGASSF

-728 IELLRQFHMQESL
+728 IELLRQFHMQEMEMSGVL
-741 DLILQAQ
+741 NL
-748 PCSTGSLTL
+748 
-757 DMLEKKEK
+757 
-765 VLEKKAAAELERAKE
+765 VLEKVEGLTKE
-780 FSKAKNKRAAIQSL
+780 VQ
-794 KRKKLYEQQI
+794 
-804 EQLGNFQLR
+804 QLR
-813 IHDQMIMLE
+813 RENQQ
-822 AAKAT
+822 
-827 TETVDALRTGA
+827 LRH
-838 AAMKAMQKATNIDDV
+838 
-853 DKTMDEINEQTENMK
+853 
-868 QIQDALS
+868 
-875 APLGASADFDED
+875 
-887 ELEAELEELE
+887 
-897 GAELE
+897 
-902 SQLLEPV
+902 QLL
-909 AAPPVHPVQVPG
+909 
-921 TRIPTRP
+921 
-928 APQKAS
+928 
-934 AEEDELA
+934 
-941 ALQAEMAL
+941 

>member
-32 CVLAYTPAPVH
+32 CVLAYTPAPSH

-373 SGFLSTSTS
+373 SGFLSTSTL

-437 DHGSDETKR
+437 DHGSDETKK

-544 DSAPTTGNS
+544 DSASTT
-553 LKGSLT
+553 
-559 SNILMNLQNKGVLSN
+559 
-574 ARPSLDISTSSLQ
+574 
-587 SSLSSGLMA
+587 GLMA

-693 QQGASSF
+693 QQGVSSF

-714 SVQKSIHEDVRNLH
+714 SVQKSIHEDMEMSGVLNL
-728 IELLRQFHMQESL
+728 
-741 DLILQAQ
+741 
-748 PCSTGSLTL
+748 
-757 DMLEKKEK
+757 
-765 VLEKKAAAELERAKE
+765 VLEKLEGLTKE
-780 FSKAKNKRAAIQSL
+780 VQ
-794 KRKKLYEQQI
+794 
-804 EQLGNFQLR
+804 QLR
-813 IHDQMIMLE
+813 RENQQ
-822 AAKAT
+822 
-827 TETVDALRTGA
+827 LR
-838 AAMKAMQKATNIDDV
+838 Q
-853 DKTMDEINEQTENMK
+853 
-868 QIQDALS
+868 
-875 APLGASADFDED
+875 
-887 ELEAELEELE
+887 
-897 GAELE
+897 
-902 SQLLEPV
+902 QLL
-909 AAPPVHPVQVPG
+909 
-921 TRIPTRP
+921 
-928 APQKAS
+928 
-934 AEEDELA
+934 
-941 ALQAEMAL
+941 

>member
-32 CVLAYTPAPVH
+32 CVLAYTPSPGN
-43 PVNAVRWNHTNLI
+43 PVNAAKWNHTNLI

-81 STVDR
+81 SNIDR

-189 RHILVTAGDDGSV
+189 RHLLVTAGDDGSV

-209 RTPKVSWL
+209 KSPKMSWL
-217 KQHSAPI
+217 KQHSAPT
-224 SGVCISPSSDKIIA
+224 SGVCISPSSDKIIT

-288 FYDVRGKPQPLTIL
+288 FYDVRGKPKPLTIL

-333 LLGGSSEESVLM
+333 LLGGTSEESVLM

-351 ATSAF
+351 ATPTSF
-356 HSGGVIPNL
+356 SSGVVTSGL
-365 RSSLAANP
+365 RSSLTA
-373 SGFLSTSTS
+373 STSNLD
-382 STVEETPYRTR
+382 ETPYRTR

-406 RSNFSLK
+406 RSNYNLK

-437 DHGSDETKR
+437 EHGSNDTKK
-446 DDKLGEKKLSTT
+446 DDKPGDKKLLTT
-458 RKFPFIEDNNEPHP
+458 RKFPYMESNDEPHP
-472 ISDWK
+472 ISDWR
-477 SISNSRQDDASSA
+477 STATSRQDSISSM

-504 TSPETATGNALSDR
+504 SSPETATGNALPDR
-518 LTHRQQVSRFG
+518 LIQRQQISRFG
-529 ASAFQTGSFAFAGLQ
+529 ASAFSTGGLAFTALQ
-544 DSAPTTGNS
+544 DSSSAS
-553 LKGSLT
+553 SQLLKGSLT
-559 SNILMNLQNKGVLSN
+559 SNILMNLQNKGLLSN
-574 ARPSLDISTSSLQ
+574 ANSTLDASAPNLQ
-587 SSLSSGLMA
+587 SSLPSSYGSKAVSSLN
-596 KTMPPVNSDQ
+596 PDQ
-606 PGAAQSSSQWRPST
+606 PGAAQSSSMWKPTT
-620 YTDRVSTSSVFSEGL
+620 YTDRMSSSSVFSDGL
-635 ASAFGSPKSKK
+635 ASAFGSTKSKK

-664 AAAASSSANLVANNG
+664 AATASTSASPLASNG

-684 LPTSGLSAD
+684 LANTGSSTDP
-693 QQGASSF
+693 QGASSF

-728 IELLRQFHMQESL
+728 IELLRQFHMQEMEMSGVL
-741 DLILQAQ
+741 NL
-748 PCSTGSLTL
+748 
-757 DMLEKKEK
+757 
-765 VLEKKAAAELERAKE
+765 VLEKVEGLTKE
-780 FSKAKNKRAAIQSL
+780 VQ
-794 KRKKLYEQQI
+794 
-804 EQLGNFQLR
+804 QLR
-813 IHDQMIMLE
+813 RENQQ
-822 AAKAT
+822 
-827 TETVDALRTGA
+827 LRH
-838 AAMKAMQKATNIDDV
+838 
-853 DKTMDEINEQTENMK
+853 
-868 QIQDALS
+868 
-875 APLGASADFDED
+875 
-887 ELEAELEELE
+887 
-897 GAELE
+897 
-902 SQLLEPV
+902 QLL
-909 AAPPVHPVQVPG
+909 
-921 TRIPTRP
+921 
-928 APQKAS
+928 
-934 AEEDELA
+934 
-941 ALQAEMAL
+941 

>member
-32 CVLAYTPAPVH
+32 CVLAYTPAPGN
-43 PVNAVRWNHTNLI
+43 PVNAVKWNHTNLI

-189 RHILVTAGDDGSV
+189 RHLLVTAGDDGSV

-209 RTPKVSWL
+209 KSPKVSWL
-217 KQHSAPI
+217 KQHSAPT

-251 GSRRPTHTIPHEAP
+251 TSRRPTHTIPHEAP

-278 AAGTNSGRVV
+278 AAGTNSGRVI

-333 LLGGSSEESVLM
+333 LLGGTTEESVLM

-351 ATSAF
+351 ATPTSF
-356 HSGGVIPNL
+356 SSGVVTAGL
-365 RSSLAANP
+365 RSSLTPNTC
-373 SGFLSTSTS
+373 GFLSTSNS
-382 STVEETPYRTR
+382 STMEETPYRAR

-406 RSNFSLK
+406 RSNYNLK

-426 PFTPSSGSLWD
+426 PFTPSSGSWWD
-437 DHGSDETKR
+437 EHVSDDAKK
-446 DDKLGEKKLSTT
+446 DDKPGEKKLSTT
-458 RKFPFIEDNNEPHP
+458 RKFSYMEGNDEPHP
-472 ISDWK
+472 MSDWR
-477 SISNSRQDDASSA
+477 STANLRQDFSSV
-490 TTTSMPSW
+490 TTTSMLSW
-498 KSELSI
+498 KNELS
-504 TSPETATGNALSDR
+504 TSLPEAGGLAFTA
-518 LTHRQQVSRFG
+518 
-529 ASAFQTGSFAFAGLQ
+529 LQ
-544 DSAPTTGNS
+544 DSSSAGHS

-559 SNILMNLQNKGVLSN
+559 SNILMNLQNKGILSN
-574 ARPSLDISTSSLQ
+574 SHSSLDASSPNLQ
-587 SSLSSGLMA
+587 SSLPSSYGSKA
-596 KTMPPVNSDQ
+596 VSSVNPDQ
-606 PGAAQSSSQWRPST
+606 PGAAQSSSMWRPTT
-620 YTDRVSTSSVFSEGL
+620 YTDKMSSSSVFSDGL

-646 TGAET
+646 MGAET
-651 KDELLSSL
+651 KDELLSSI

-664 AAAASSSANLVANNG
+664 AATASSSSSPLASNG
-679 VVPPQ
+679 VGPPQ
-684 LPTSGLSAD
+684 LSNTSASTD
-693 QQGASSF
+693 QQGVSSF

-728 IELLRQFHMQESL
+728 IELLRQFHMQEMEMSGVL
-741 DLILQAQ
+741 NL
-748 PCSTGSLTL
+748 
-757 DMLEKKEK
+757 
-765 VLEKKAAAELERAKE
+765 VLEKVEGLTKE
-780 FSKAKNKRAAIQSL
+780 VQ
-794 KRKKLYEQQI
+794 
-804 EQLGNFQLR
+804 QLR
-813 IHDQMIMLE
+813 RENQQ
-822 AAKAT
+822 
-827 TETVDALRTGA
+827 LR
-838 AAMKAMQKATNIDDV
+838 Q
-853 DKTMDEINEQTENMK
+853 
-868 QIQDALS
+868 
-875 APLGASADFDED
+875 
-887 ELEAELEELE
+887 
-897 GAELE
+897 
-902 SQLLEPV
+902 QLL
-909 AAPPVHPVQVPG
+909 
-921 TRIPTRP
+921 
-928 APQKAS
+928 
-934 AEEDELA
+934 
-941 ALQAEMAL
+941 

>member
-1 MGFVD
+1 MGIRTVR
-6 PAAPLLATCG
+6 AIRAEGVRSPLSNCAM
-16 GDTVK
+16 
-21 LFDVTVESGDP
+21 P
-32 CVLAYTPAPVH
+32 
-43 PVNAVRWNHTNLI
+43 
-56 VASAGDDKKISLWHK
+56 
-71 KGQNVGQLPT
+71 LP
-81 STVDR
+81 R
-86 GDDIEECI
+86 
-94 YSISFSNKGSR
+94 
-105 YLCSGGSGHIVRIWD
+105 
-120 LQRKRCIKWLSG
+120 
-132 HTDTITGVMYNCKDE
+132 
-147 HLASISMKGDL
+147 
-158 ILHNLASGAR
+158 
-168 AAELSDPNG
+168 
-177 QVLRVLDYSRNS
+177 VLRVLDYSRNS

-373 SGFLSTSTS
+373 SGFLSTSTL

-437 DHGSDETKR
+437 DHGSDETKK

-544 DSAPTTGNS
+544 DSASTTGNS

-693 QQGASSF
+693 QQGVSSF

-714 SVQKSIHEDVRNLH
+714 SVQKSIHEDMEMSGVLNL
-728 IELLRQFHMQESL
+728 
-741 DLILQAQ
+741 
-748 PCSTGSLTL
+748 
-757 DMLEKKEK
+757 
-765 VLEKKAAAELERAKE
+765 VLEKLEGLTKE
-780 FSKAKNKRAAIQSL
+780 VQ
-794 KRKKLYEQQI
+794 
-804 EQLGNFQLR
+804 QLR
-813 IHDQMIMLE
+813 RENQQ
-822 AAKAT
+822 
-827 TETVDALRTGA
+827 LR
-838 AAMKAMQKATNIDDV
+838 Q
-853 DKTMDEINEQTENMK
+853 
-868 QIQDALS
+868 
-875 APLGASADFDED
+875 
-887 ELEAELEELE
+887 
-897 GAELE
+897 
-902 SQLLEPV
+902 QLL
-909 AAPPVHPVQVPG
+909 
-921 TRIPTRP
+921 
-928 APQKAS
+928 
-934 AEEDELA
+934 
-941 ALQAEMAL
+941 

>member
-32 CVLAYTPAPVH
+32 CVLAYTPAPGN
-43 PVNAVRWNHTNLI
+43 PVNAVKWNHTNLI

-81 STVDR
+81 STIDR

-132 HTDTITGVMYNCKDE
+132 HTDTVTGVMYNCKDE

-189 RHILVTAGDDGSV
+189 RHLLVTAGDDGSV

-209 RTPKVSWL
+209 KSPKVSWL
-217 KQHSAPI
+217 KQHSAPT

-251 GSRRPTHTIPHEAP
+251 ASRRPTHTIPYEAP

-320 PVIVNENSSSEVA
+320 PVIVNENCSSEVS
-333 LLGGSSEESVLM
+333 LLGGTSEESVLM

-351 ATSAF
+351 PTPTSF
-356 HSGGVIPNL
+356 SSGVVTAGH
-365 RSSLAANP
+365 RSSLTANT
-373 SGFLSTSTS
+373 SGFLPTSNS
-382 STVEETPYRTR
+382 STMEETPYRTR
-393 PLSGGP
+393 LLSGGP

-406 RSNFSLK
+406 RSNYNLK

-426 PFTPSSGSLWD
+426 PFTPSSGSWWD
-437 DHGSDETKR
+437 EHGSDDTKK
-446 DDKLGEKKLSTT
+446 DDKPGEKKLLTT
-458 RKFPFIEDNNEPHP
+458 RKFSYMEGNNEPHP
-472 ISDWK
+472 ISDWR
-477 SISNSRQDDASSA
+477 STANSRQESISSV
-490 TTTSMPSW
+490 TTTSMPLW

-504 TSPETATGNALSDR
+504 SSPETATGNALPDR
-518 LTHRQQVSRFG
+518 LTQRQQISRFG
-529 ASAFQTGSFAFAGLQ
+529 ASAFSTSALAFTALQ
-544 DSAPTTGNS
+544 DSSSAANHS

-559 SNILMNLQNKGVLSN
+559 SNILMNLQNKGILSN
-574 ARPSLDISTSSLQ
+574 THSSLDASSPNLQ
-587 SSLSSGLMA
+587 SSLPSSYVSKA
-596 KTMPPVNSDQ
+596 VSSVNLDQ
-606 PGAAQSSSQWRPST
+606 PGVAQSSSMWRPT
-620 YTDRVSTSSVFSEGL
+620 AYTDRTSSPSVFSDGL
-635 ASAFGSPKSKK
+635 ASAYGSPKSKK

-664 AAAASSSANLVANNG
+664 AANTSSSSSHVAGNG
-679 VVPPQ
+679 VGPPQ
-684 LPTSGLSAD
+684 LSSSPTD

-728 IELLRQFHMQESL
+728 IELLRQFHMQEMEMSGVL
-741 DLILQAQ
+741 NL
-748 PCSTGSLTL
+748 
-757 DMLEKKEK
+757 
-765 VLEKKAAAELERAKE
+765 VLEKVEGLTKE
-780 FSKAKNKRAAIQSL
+780 VQ
-794 KRKKLYEQQI
+794 
-804 EQLGNFQLR
+804 QLR
-813 IHDQMIMLE
+813 RENQQ
-822 AAKAT
+822 
-827 TETVDALRTGA
+827 LR
-838 AAMKAMQKATNIDDV
+838 Q
-853 DKTMDEINEQTENMK
+853 
-868 QIQDALS
+868 
-875 APLGASADFDED
+875 
-887 ELEAELEELE
+887 
-897 GAELE
+897 
-902 SQLLEPV
+902 QLL
-909 AAPPVHPVQVPG
+909 
-921 TRIPTRP
+921 
-928 APQKAS
+928 
-934 AEEDELA
+934 
-941 ALQAEMAL
+941 

>member
-32 CVLAYTPAPVH
+32 CVLAYSPAPGH
-43 PVNAVRWNHTNLI
+43 PVNAVKWNHTNLI

-86 GDDIEECI
+86 GDDIEESI

-189 RHILVTAGDDGSV
+189 RHILATAGDDGSV

-217 KQHSAPI
+217 KQHSAPT

-251 GSRRPTHTIPHEAP
+251 ASRRATHTIPHDAP

-309 AVTGLCWQRSK
+309 AVTSLCWQRSK
-320 PVIVNENSSSEVA
+320 PVIVSENSSSEVA
-333 LLGGSSEESVLM
+333 LLGGTSEDSILM

-351 ATSAF
+351 ATPSTF
-356 HSGGVIPNL
+356 PSGAGITSL
-365 RSSLAANP
+365 RSSLTGNT
-373 SGFLSTSTS
+373 SGFLSTSKS
-382 STVEETPYRTR
+382 STAEETPYRAR

-406 RSNFSLK
+406 RGNFSIK

-426 PFTPSSGSLWD
+426 PFTPSSNSWWD
-437 DHGSDETKR
+437 EHGSDETKK
-446 DDKLGEKKLSTT
+446 DDKSGDKKLLAT
-458 RKFPFIEDNNEPHP
+458 RKFQYMEGNSEPHP
-472 ISDWK
+472 ISDWR
-477 SISNSRQDDASSA
+477 SNSVSRQDGASSA
-490 TTTSMPSW
+490 STTPVSSW
-498 KSELSI
+498 KSEPSI
-504 TSPETATGNALSDR
+504 SPPESSTGNALPDR
-518 LTHRQQVSRFG
+518 LTHRQQISRFG
-529 ASAFQTGSFAFAGLQ
+529 QSAFQTGSLAFAGLQ
-544 DSAPTTGNS
+544 DSASSTSLS

-559 SNILMNLQNKGVLSN
+559 SNILMNLQNKGILSN
-574 ARPSLDISTSSLQ
+574 AQ
-587 SSLSSGLMA
+587 SSLETSSASLQTSVSSSFMS
-596 KTMPPVNSDQ
+596 KTLPSVNSDL
-606 PGAAQSSSQWRPST
+606 PGAALSKSAWKPST
-620 YTDRVSTSSVFSEGL
+620 LTDRLSTSSVFSEGL

-651 KDELLSSL
+651 KDELLTSL

-664 AAAASSSANLVANNG
+664 APMTSSSGSLLASNG

-714 SVQKSIHEDVRNLH
+714 SVHKSIHEDVRNLH
-728 IELLRQFHMQESL
+728 IELLRQFHMQEMETSGVMNL
-741 DLILQAQ
+741 
-748 PCSTGSLTL
+748 
-757 DMLEKKEK
+757 
-765 VLEKKAAAELERAKE
+765 VLEKLEGLTKE
-780 FSKAKNKRAAIQSL
+780 VQ
-794 KRKKLYEQQI
+794 
-804 EQLGNFQLR
+804 QLR
-813 IHDQMIMLE
+813 RENQQ
-822 AAKAT
+822 
-827 TETVDALRTGA
+827 LRH
-838 AAMKAMQKATNIDDV
+838 
-853 DKTMDEINEQTENMK
+853 
-868 QIQDALS
+868 
-875 APLGASADFDED
+875 
-887 ELEAELEELE
+887 
-897 GAELE
+897 
-902 SQLLEPV
+902 QLL
-909 AAPPVHPVQVPG
+909 
-921 TRIPTRP
+921 
-928 APQKAS
+928 
-934 AEEDELA
+934 
-941 ALQAEMAL
+941 

>member
-32 CVLAYTPAPVH
+32 CVLAYAPAPGN
-43 PVNAVRWNHTNLI
+43 PVNAVKWNHTNLI
-56 VASAGDDKKISLWHK
+56 IASAGDDKKISLWHK
-71 KGQNVGQLPT
+71 KGKNVGQLPT
-81 STVDR
+81 STIDR
-86 GDDIEECI
+86 GDDIEESI

-189 RHILVTAGDDGSV
+189 RHILATAGDDGSV

-217 KQHSAPI
+217 KQHSAPT

-251 GSRRPTHTIPHEAP
+251 SSRRVTHTIPHEAP

-309 AVTGLCWQRSK
+309 AVASLCWQRSK

-333 LLGGSSEESVLM
+333 LLGGTSEDSILM

-351 ATSAF
+351 ATPSTLT
-356 HSGGVIPNL
+356 SGAGIPSL
-365 RSSLAANP
+365 RSSLTANT
-373 SGFLSTSTS
+373 SGFLSTSDL
-382 STVEETPYRTR
+382 STTEETPYRTR

-406 RSNFSLK
+406 RGNFSIK

-426 PFTPSSGSLWD
+426 PFTPSSNSWWD
-437 DHGSDETKR
+437 EHGSDETKK
-446 DDKLGEKKLSTT
+446 DDKHGDKKLSAT
-458 RKFPFIEDNNEPHP
+458 RKFPYMEGNNEPHP
-472 ISDWK
+472 MADWR
-477 SISNSRQDDASSA
+477 SISNSRQDDASSVS
-490 TTTSMPSW
+490 TTPLPSW
-498 KSELSI
+498 KSEPSI
-504 TSPETATGNALSDR
+504 SSPETSTGNAVPDR
-518 LTHRQQVSRFG
+518 VPHRQQISRFG
-529 ASAFQTGSFAFAGLQ
+529 QSAFQTGSLAFAGLH
-544 DSAPTTGNS
+544 DSGSTTSLS

-574 ARPSLDISTSSLQ
+574 AHSPLETSSASLQ
-587 SSLSSGLMA
+587 SSISSSFMS
-596 KTMPPVNSDQ
+596 KTLASVSSDL
-606 PGAAQSSSQWRPST
+606 PGAAQSNSSWKPST
-620 YTDRVSTSSVFSEGL
+620 FTDKLSTCSVFSEGL

-651 KDELLSSL
+651 KDELISGL

-664 AAAASSSANLVANNG
+664 AATASSSGSLLATNG

-684 LPTSGLSAD
+684 FPTSGLSAD

-714 SVQKSIHEDVRNLH
+714 SVHKSIHEDVRNLH
-728 IELLRQFHMQESL
+728 IELLRQFHMQEMETSGVMNL
-741 DLILQAQ
+741 
-748 PCSTGSLTL
+748 
-757 DMLEKKEK
+757 
-765 VLEKKAAAELERAKE
+765 VLEKLEGLTKE
-780 FSKAKNKRAAIQSL
+780 VQ
-794 KRKKLYEQQI
+794 
-804 EQLGNFQLR
+804 QLR
-813 IHDQMIMLE
+813 RENQQ
-822 AAKAT
+822 
-827 TETVDALRTGA
+827 LRH
-838 AAMKAMQKATNIDDV
+838 
-853 DKTMDEINEQTENMK
+853 
-868 QIQDALS
+868 
-875 APLGASADFDED
+875 
-887 ELEAELEELE
+887 
-897 GAELE
+897 
-902 SQLLEPV
+902 QLL
-909 AAPPVHPVQVPG
+909 
-921 TRIPTRP
+921 
-928 APQKAS
+928 
-934 AEEDELA
+934 
-941 ALQAEMAL
+941 